1 MPEVIIEPGGVRIRQ
16 VCIPEIE
23 LRHCPGKR
31 VRRGTNVVPV
41 SLGLP
46 LGGTRS
52 SKAFNF

>member
-1 MPEVIIEPGGVRIRQ
+1 MLRVIIEPSGVRIRQ
-16 VCIPEIE
+16 VCIPKIK

-52 SKAFNF
+52 WKAFNG